1 VGAGA
6 KRTRTVLVGWVTPR
20 SYRCGVRAQGRAAA
34 VAWPVVRPRH
44 GLLVLLVAALVLP
57 LACSGARAKTAT
69 DPAPEATATTDPHTP
84 SHDRVTV
91 IATAKVPVVQVY
103 LHQPGSPTTT
113 GDAAATTTTVP
124 GAMPAIPRVGL
135 VSAGVSADAQG
146 YAYDNPT
153 YFKNPLVFDVVRE
166 AGAWLEVSL
175 LARPNHQTGWIKRS
189 DVTLSTTRYRLV
201 LRLSTFDLRAFDGD
215 RKIVETH
222 VVIGRPDTPTPLG
235 TFYLTEKIQK
245 WEGSAYGPWI
255 LATSAYSETL
265 DSFSGG
271 LPQVAFH
278 GTNEPQLIG
287 TRASNGC
294 IRMPDAVDQ
303 KLHDLLPAGT
313 PITIVN

>member
-1 VGAGA
+1 
-6 KRTRTVLVGWVTPR
+6 
-20 SYRCGVRAQGRAAA
+20 
-34 VAWPVVRPRH
+34 VRPRSP
-44 GLLVLLVAALVLP
+44 LLALLVAAVLLP
-57 LACSGARAKTAT
+57 VACSGAHAKSAT
-69 DPAPEATATTDPHTP
+69 HDTTEASTATTERHEP
-84 SHDRVTV
+84 SHRWVTE
-91 IATAKVPVVQVY
+91 IATAKVPQVQVY
-103 LHQPGSPTTT
+103 LHEPGTPAGPTTT
-113 GDAAATTTTVP
+113 LAGGGMSP
-124 GAMPAIPRVGL
+124 IPRADL
-135 VSAGVSADAQG
+135 VSAGVAANDKG
-146 YAYDNPT
+146 YLFDNPT
-153 YFKNPLVFDVVRE
+153 YFKNPLVFDVVQDQ
-166 AGAWLEVSL
+166 GAWLRVSL
-175 LARPNHQTGWIKRS
+175 LARPNHQTGWIRRS

-201 LRLSTFDLRAFDGD
+201 LRLSTFDLQAFAGD

-222 VVIGRPDTPTPLG
+222 VVVGRPDTPTPLG
-235 TFYLTEKIQK
+235 TFFLTEKIQK

-313 PITIVN
+313 PVTIVN